1 METPFLDF
9 TSNVIIFPIAFTIIY
24 LLALGLTKVPLEQ
37 HLLKDTQ
44 KIMMHVGRVAFLTIF
59 GTALLLWILGNFYNY
74 TLNFNDDGKTVTII
88 LLYALIAF
96 MISFLL
102 YMIYLIITVGVR
114 SRFYFIFA
122 NDDSNKEIA
131 SKKYYIIKKMDN
143 EQILLSNHKHPN
155 NNSIHV
161 IQNQDYLID
170 KVIYTDTEKLSKRA
184 KTLLTFGKKD

>member
-1 METPFLDF
+1 LETPFLDF
-9 TSNVIIFPIAFTIIY
+9 TSNVIIFPIAFTIVY

-44 KIMMHVGRVAFLTIF
+44 KIFMHIGRVAFLTIF
-59 GTALLLWILGNFYNY
+59 STALLLGILGNFYNY
-74 TLNFNDDGKTVTII
+74 SFNFNDGKTITII

-96 MISFLL
+96 MIAFFL

-114 SRFYFIFA
+114 RRFYFIFA
-122 NDDSNKEIA
+122 NDDNNKEIA

-143 EQILLSNHKHPN
+143 ERILLSNHKHPN
-155 NNSIHV
+155 NESIHV

-170 KVIYTDTEKLSKRA
+170 KVVYTDTEKLSKRA
-184 KTLLTFGKKD
+184 KSLLTFGKKD